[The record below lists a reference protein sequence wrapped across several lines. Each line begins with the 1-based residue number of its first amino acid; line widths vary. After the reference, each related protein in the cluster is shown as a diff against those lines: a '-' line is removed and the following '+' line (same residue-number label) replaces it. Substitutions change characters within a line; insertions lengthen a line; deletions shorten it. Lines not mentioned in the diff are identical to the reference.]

1 MVQLNICSIE
11 NNLFCRNSAGQQS
24 SLKLKP
30 VQEQE
35 EETSILAD
43 DKNSKEAPKNKTK
56 GATVTSA
63 KKSIEETSTAQ
74 CKF

>member
-1 MVQLNICSIE
+1 MFISVKHVKHI
-11 NNLFCRNSAGQQS
+11 LFYRDSAGQQS

-35 EETSILAD
+35 EETSILTD
-43 DKNSKEAPKNKTK
+43 DKNSEEAPKNKTK

-63 KKSIEETSTAQ
+63 KKSIEETSTTQ
-74 CKF
+74 SKF

>member
-1 MVQLNICSIE
+1 LFISIQNIS
-11 NNLFCRNSAGQQS
+11 FYRNSAGQQS
-24 SLKLKP
+24 SLKLNP
-30 VQEQE
+30 IQEKE

-43 DKNSKEAPKNKTK
+43 DKNSKDASKNKTK

>member
-1 MVQLNICSIE
+1 MLISIKHVKHI
-11 NNLFCRNSAGQQS
+11 LFFRNSAGQQS
-24 SLKLKP
+24 SLKLNP

-56 GATVTSA
+56 GVAVTSG